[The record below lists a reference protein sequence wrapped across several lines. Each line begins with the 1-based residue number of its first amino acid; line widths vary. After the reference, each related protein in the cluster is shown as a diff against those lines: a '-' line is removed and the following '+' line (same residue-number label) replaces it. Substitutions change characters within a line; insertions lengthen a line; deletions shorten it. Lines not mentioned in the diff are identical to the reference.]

1 MGNSHMQFDTIL
13 RSVKAEF
20 ESAPVF
26 EFLELELG
34 VMRIVRTPSM
44 QKQQKTSSGK

>member
-1 MGNSHMQFDTIL
+1 MQFDTNV
-13 RSVKAEF
+13 RSITVEF
-20 ESAPVF
+20 ESAPIF

-34 VMRIVRTPSM
+34 AMRIVRTPSM